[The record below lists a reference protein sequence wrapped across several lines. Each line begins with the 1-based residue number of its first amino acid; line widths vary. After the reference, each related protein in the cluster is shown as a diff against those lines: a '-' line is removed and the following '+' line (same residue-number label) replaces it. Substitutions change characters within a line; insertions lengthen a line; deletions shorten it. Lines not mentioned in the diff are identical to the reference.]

1 MRTGILDTGI
11 IPVSVSPAGI
21 PVSRLPTG
29 IGQWDKVVMSIARSM
44 VRSRHV
50 RPFSFYFLLTFCTGP
65 ALKEVFFSHFN
76 VVYLLACLCQLL
88 CQMQQLFAASPSYFC
103 TKTVFSR

>member
-1 MRTGILDTGI
+1 VLQLCLDLSLWVRTGILDTGI

-65 ALKEVFFSHFN
+65 ALEGFFFFHIS
-76 VVYLLACLCQLL
+76 
-88 CQMQQLFAASPSYFC
+88 MLFTS
-103 TKTVFSR
+103 